1 MLREI
6 LHSGQT
12 TVLFES
18 PNRLLKTLHSI
29 RHICGEEQNVF
40 VGLEL
45 TKFHEAHF
53 RGLISKVFDEL
64 ELQNEDL
71 KIKGEVTMVLAPPKM
86 EKH

>member
-1 MLREI
+1 ML
-6 LHSGQT
+6 
-12 TVLFES
+12 
-18 PNRLLKTLHSI
+18 
-29 RHICGEEQNVF
+29 QNVF